1 MNRFLERGRI
11 LSLPYDLRKFEC
23 LLVLSHDTLIDDDL
37 YRQIILDHYS
47 NPRCHCRLE
56 SPTLTAEGNNPTCGD
71 EIELDLQVE
80 GGIIKDVG
88 FVGDGCSISVASSS
102 MLAEMIKG
110 KTVNEAVKLAKTF
123 KARLLSHSATASEA
137 EETFEDVDICE
148 LEALDGVKDYPVRI
162 KCALLG
168 WETLLSALNQTP
180 NSAKEG

>member
-1 MNRFLERGRI
+1 MPN
-11 LSLPYDLRKFEC
+11 DN
-23 LLVLSHDTLIDDDL
+23 LIDDDL

-80 GGIIKDVG
+80 EGIIKDVG

-110 KTVNEAVKLAKTF
+110 KTINEAVKLAKTF
-123 KARLLSHSATASEA
+123 KARLLSHSAESSDAGEA
-137 EETFEDVDICE
+137 CEEVDIGE

-168 WETLLSALNQTP
+168 WETLLSALNQP
-180 NSAKEG
+180 QNSEKEG

>member
-1 MNRFLERGRI
+1 
-11 LSLPYDLRKFEC
+11 
-23 LLVLSHDTLIDDDL
+23 
-37 YRQIILDHYS
+37 
-47 NPRCHCRLE
+47 
-56 SPTLTAEGNNPTCGD
+56 
-71 EIELDLQVE
+71 
-80 GGIIKDVG
+80 
-88 FVGDGCSISVASSS
+88 

-137 EETFEDVDICE
+137 EETFEDVDIGE

-168 WETLLSALNQTP
+168 WETLLSALNQPP